1 MDLSANVGS
10 RLKVR
15 RKAVEMT
22 LRELA
27 ESTGLTASF
36 LSQVERGKVN
46 LSLTSLQALA
56 RALDVPVLYFLSGEG
71 REATDAVSSSE
82 RVAPEPPPY
91 TPVVRRE
98 QRSRLLLPVSGIE
111 MEMMV
116 PSLNQ
121 KMTSFKGCLKPGAE
135 HVATQLREPTE
146 EFVYVISGELLV
158 ELEGGEFIIGADESI
173 YYSGREL
180 RRMCGVSQHE
190 NAVWINVITPA
201 VF

>member
-1 MDLSANVGS
+1 MDLSENVGS

-15 RKAVEMT
+15 RKAVNMT

-27 ESTGLTASF
+27 EATGLTASF

-46 LSLTSLQALA
+46 LSLSSLQALA
-56 RALDVPVLYFLSGEG
+56 KALDVPVLYFLSGEG
-71 REATDAVSSSE
+71 RQATDAVSSAE
-82 RVAPEPPPY
+82 KVAPEPPPY
-91 TPVVRRE
+91 SPAVRRE
-98 QRSRLLLPVSGIE
+98 QRSRLLLPAEGIE

-121 KMTSFKGCLKPGAE
+121 KMTAFKSCLAPGAE
-135 HVATQLREPTE
+135 HPATRLREPTE
-146 EFVYVISGELLV
+146 EFVYVVSGELLV
-158 ELEGGEFIIGADESI
+158 ELESGEYIIGADESI
-173 YYSGREL
+173 YYPGQEL
-180 RRMCGVSQHE
+180 RRMCCVSQNE

>member
-1 MDLSANVGS
+1 MDLSENVGG
-10 RLKVR
+10 RLRVR

-46 LSLTSLQALA
+46 LSLASLQALA
-56 RALDVPVLYFLSGEG
+56 KALDVPVLYFLSGEG
-71 REATDAVSSSE
+71 RQATDAVSSSE
-82 RVAPEPPPY
+82 RVAPERPPY
-91 TPVVRRE
+91 SPVVRRD
-98 QRSRLLLPVSGIE
+98 QRSRLQLPADGIE

-121 KMTSFKGCLKPGAE
+121 KMTSFKGRLKPGAE

-158 ELEGGEFIIGADESI
+158 ELDSGEFIIGVDESV
-173 YYSGREL
+173 YYQGREL
-180 RRMCGVSQHE
+180 RRMCSVSQNE
-190 NAVWINVITPA
+190 DTVWINVITPA

>member
-1 MDLSANVGS
+1 MDLSENVGS

-15 RKAVEMT
+15 RKAVGMT

-27 ESTGLTASF
+27 ENTSLTASF

-46 LSLTSLQALA
+46 LSLASLQSLA
-56 RALDVPVLYFLSGEG
+56 KALDVPVLYFLSGEG
-71 REATDAVSSSE
+71 RAATDALNSTE

-91 TPVVRRE
+91 SPVVRRD
-98 QRSRLLLPVSGIE
+98 QRSRLLLPADGIE

-121 KMTSFKGCLKPGAE
+121 KMTSFKGRLKPGSE
-135 HVATQLREPTE
+135 HVATQLREATE
-146 EFVYVISGELLV
+146 EFVYVVAGELLV
-158 ELEGGEFIIGADESI
+158 ELDSGEFIIGVDESI
-173 YYSGREL
+173 YYPGREL
-180 RRMCGVSQHE
+180 RRMCSVSQLE
-190 NAVWINVITPA
+190 DTVWINVITPA

>member
-1 MDLSANVGS
+1 MDLSENVGS

-15 RKAVEMT
+15 RKAVNLT

-27 ESTGLTASF
+27 ENTGLTASF
-36 LSQVERGKVN
+36 LSQVERGKVS
-46 LSLTSLQALA
+46 LSLASLQALA
-56 RALDVPVLYFLSGEG
+56 RALDVPVLYFLSGKG
-71 REATDAVSSSE
+71 REANNAVSSSE
-82 RVAPEPPPY
+82 KVAPEPPPY
-91 TPVVRRE
+91 SPVVRRD
-98 QRSRLLLPVSGIE
+98 QRSRLVLPASGVE

-135 HVATQLREPTE
+135 HVAAQLREPTE

-158 ELEGGEFIIGADESI
+158 ELEDGEYILHADESI
-173 YYSGREL
+173 YYLGREL
-180 RRMCGVSQHE
+180 RRMCGASQDE
-190 NAVWINVITPA
+190 DAIWINVITPA